1 MFCAARFL
9 NKYSYERWEKKK
21 QNTDKTSKCDWDF
34 KVEYLTTIVK
44 CGKILYATKILPKYL
59 TLYLHNN

>member
-1 MFCAARFL
+1 MR
-9 NKYSYERWEKKK
+9 KKK